1 MSCDDMIGEAFIFLF
16 GVVISSIFVPG
27 FHFIGSSMFFF
38 FSKDLL
44 SLERWD
50 QSYFRYVKKTANK
63 GFK

>member
-27 FHFIGSSMFFF
+27 FHFIGSSIF
-38 FSKDLL
+38 FSLKIFCPLRDGINPI
-44 SLERWD
+44 
-50 QSYFRYVKKTANK
+50 FRYVKKTSNK